1 MSRIFKSHDRY
12 WNGIAVYGDYL
23 PWGVHRAAGGDR
35 SNYPERS
42 GKMLDLKE
50 GKDAGVAYFSEAI
63 ATELKDEIVIATV
76 PSHNP
81 EKPGVG
87 LKKLVAELVKDSKRV
102 DASGS
107 LVRTQKIDKLAA
119 GGNRSKDVH
128 LKSVS
133 VALAPLIKGRDVLLL
148 DDVTKTGNSLLAC
161 RDLLLAAGARSV
173 ECATIGKT

>member
-23 PWGVHRAAGGDR
+23 PWGVHRSAGGDK

-42 GKMLDLKE
+42 GKILDLKE
-50 GKDAGVAYFSEAI
+50 GKDTGVAYFSGTI
-63 ATELKDEIVIATV
+63 AAELKDGIVIATV
-76 PSHNP
+76 PSHDP
-81 EKPGVG
+81 AKPGVG

-102 DASGS
+102 DASSS
-107 LVRTQKIDKLAA
+107 LVRTKKIDKLAA
-119 GGNRSKDVH
+119 GGNRDKEVH
-128 LKSVS
+128 VNS
-133 VALAPLIKGRDVLLL
+133 VAVAQIPLIKGCDVLLL